1 MRRAP
6 LLLTAFSAAVLL
18 AGCVSS
24 RDIDELSAQIANV
37 QRQILQLQQDS
48 SSKSEVAQLSEK
60 VSVQT
65 DALLRSEADMM
76 VGLDQLAQQIEQL
89 QASLGDTNYRLS
101 QLSQQIT
108 ATNQEL
114 QAVRSSIGGA
124 LPGPGGT
131 TPVTRP
137 PEDPRA
143 LYQAAYNDYL
153 SGKYDLAIRGFRQYL
168 DSFSGTDLAD
178 NAVYWI
184 GESYFSQGQYRQAIQ
199 EFDTVLTAYNRS
211 DKTPS
216 ALLKKGYAYLEL
228 NQREQ
233 GIVQL
238 QSVIRQYPETDEA
251 DLARQRLQTLGV
263 DAS

>member
-1 MRRAP
+1 MRRAFSG
-6 LLLTAFSAAVLL
+6 LTLVLTAGLTL
-18 AGCVSS
+18 ACVSG
-24 RDIDELSAQIANV
+24 RDIDELSLQIADV
-37 QRQILQLQQDS
+37 QRQVLQLQQDS
-48 SSKSEVAQLSEK
+48 SSKTDVSQLSEK
-60 VSVQT
+60 VASQT

-76 VGLDQLAQQIEQL
+76 VGLDQLSQQIEQL

-114 QAVRSSIGGA
+114 QAVRNSIGGA
-124 LPGPGGT
+124 LPGPSSN
-131 TPVTRP
+131 PMSRP

-168 DSFSGTDLAD
+168 ESFAGTDQAD

-184 GESYFSQGQYRQAIQ
+184 GESYFSQGRYQQAVQ
-199 EFDTVLTAYNRS
+199 EFDRVLTAYDGS

-228 NQREQ
+228 GQRQQ
-233 GIVQL
+233 GVVQL
-238 QSVIRQYPETDEA
+238 QSVIRQFPQTDEA

-263 DAS
+263 DGG